1 MKFCERKDLIDRQSY
16 VAQYVSLAMFTIGVT
31 TMLGSDDLLAAFSC
45 GTAFAWDGFFNRQ
58 TEQAVFS
65 SVIDLL
71 FNIAAFIFIGAW
83 MPFNEFD
90 NGQLTLYVWRLI
102 VIAILILLLRRLP
115 VVLALYRWIP
125 DIKTFREAVF
135 SGHFGPVG
143 VGAVFISTLAV
154 SAMQAPEQPPANQE
168 QLVAA
173 SIQPIVAFMVLCSIT
188 IHGLSIPFFTFGR
201 AVHSVS
207 RTWSRHQSIDPLGP
221 EWAQQTRRINRPEDI
236 VINRDSAMERGEIV
250 TDEKG
255 SPMATEKESPSGSS
269 RESTLPSPVERTASE
284 GDEAA
289 FTEGRPDSPPDG
301 EELQQEWKEGRDVV
315 VEKRTE
321 PGAEVEV
328 EVMRNAA
335 LPDDTAARSRLSPDK
350 LEQMAKRVG
359 EHIRHSLPHGERSHF
374 KEAIDKALEE
384 AGAGPSA
391 VTDDAQLSPR
401 ALEKRPATA
410 SSEEGKSGPASEP
423 HTKSSK
429 SSRHTAEEPGSGND
443 ADDAG
448 WMSDRSERSTELGD
462 DHGKRRSK
470 SPRQRVAFR
479 PAAHHRRKNSIRRGV
494 LGKSHRPAS
503 SDGILES
510 VTDSSKPVSSE
521 EATEDEEDRGRT
533 NFSQSA
539 PTSLRQRP
547 RMSHRRVDSLLEEA
561 SRHTSRSPSPAR
573 SILNYRGGDD
583 TSSPKNDD
591 SYPTT
596 PRVAFD
602 LPDTPK

>member
-90 NGQLTLYVWRLI
+90 NAQLTLSVWRLI

-255 SPMATEKESPSGSS
+255 SPIATEKESPSGSS

-359 EHIRHSLPHGERSHF
+359 EHIRHSLP
-374 KEAIDKALEE
+374 
-384 AGAGPSA
+384 
-391 VTDDAQLSPR
+391 PR
-401 ALEKRPATA
+401 RT
-410 SSEEGKSGPASEP
+410 
-423 HTKSSK
+423 
-429 SSRHTAEEPGSGND
+429 
-443 ADDAG
+443 
-448 WMSDRSERSTELGD
+448 
-462 DHGKRRSK
+462 
-470 SPRQRVAFR
+470 VAF
-479 PAAHHRRKNSIRRGV
+479 
-494 LGKSHRPAS
+494 
-503 SDGILES
+503 
-510 VTDSSKPVSSE
+510 
-521 EATEDEEDRGRT
+521 
-533 NFSQSA
+533 Q
-539 PTSLRQRP
+539 
-547 RMSHRRVDSLLEEA
+547 
-561 SRHTSRSPSPAR
+561 
-573 SILNYRGGDD
+573 GGD
-583 TSSPKNDD
+583 
-591 SYPTT
+591 
-596 PRVAFD
+596 
-602 LPDTPK
+602 